1 MENRKHEEN
10 LDEKLRYQ
18 NAQKRVKEIRGF
30 YAHLISYVA
39 VNIVLIIFNVLYH
52 ELGYMKIKVNQ
63 FYSLIIWGIIA
74 GMWSSAA
81 FMTILIFLFIVSLIM
96 SIIALKSK

>member
-1 MENRKHEEN
+1 MENRMREN
-10 LDEKLRYQ
+10 NPDENIRYL

-39 VNIVLIIFNVLYH
+39 VNIVITIFNILYH

-63 FYSLIIWGIIA
+63 FYSLIIWGIIVLIHA
-74 GMWSSAA
+74 GFVFFGNDWEQRKIKKLMD
-81 FMTILIFLFIVSLIM
+81 
-96 SIIALKSK
+96 KDK

>member
-1 MENRKHEEN
+1 MENRKHEEKS
-10 LDEKLRYQ
+10 DEKLRYQ

-63 FYSLIIWGIIA
+63 FYSLIIWGIIVLIHA
-74 GMWSSAA
+74 GFVFVGKDWEQRKIRKLMD
-81 FMTILIFLFIVSLIM
+81 
-96 SIIALKSK
+96 KEK

>member
-1 MENRKHEEN
+1 MENRMPEGN
-10 LDEKLRYQ
+10 SDEKIRYQ

-63 FYSLIIWGIIA
+63 FYSLIIWGIIVLIHA
-74 GMWSSAA
+74 GFVFVGKDWEQRKIRKLMD
-81 FMTILIFLFIVSLIM
+81 
-96 SIIALKSK
+96 KEK

>member
-10 LDEKLRYQ
+10 SDEKLRYQ

-52 ELGYMKIKVNQ
+52 EFGYMKIKVNQ
-63 FYSLIIWGIIA
+63 FYILIIWGIIVLIHA
-74 GMWSSAA
+74 GFVFVGKDWEQRKIRKLMD
-81 FMTILIFLFIVSLIM
+81 
-96 SIIALKSK
+96 KEK

>member
-63 FYSLIIWGIIA
+63 FYSLLIWGIIVLIHA
-74 GMWSSAA
+74 GFVFVGKDREQRKIRKLMD
-81 FMTILIFLFIVSLIM
+81 
-96 SIIALKSK
+96 KEK

>member
-63 FYSLIIWGIIA
+63 FYKFCENILTKKWIYD
-74 GMWSSAA
+74 
-81 FMTILIFLFIVSLIM
+81 TIVNKTYSG
-96 SIIALKSK
+96 SGGC